1 VAPLRRGFVDLRP
14 AELEAAAPVRT
25 SLFLGRLDPEALRR
39 EIEDAGILAALAA
52 RGYARVQLR
61 TSVESGEHRLRIIP
75 AGGTKTLVDL
85 RLTEAT
91 TLLKEPRR
99 GRLGLEVLS
108 FLSMNWLTL
117 QDPDRP
123 FAADRPQL
131 PGQDHPG
138 LGLARAVYERLLVWA
153 EDWGK
158 DGLLNFPEYFHNALI
173 YAPAFRFISP
183 ARAGRFRAL
192 RRDLAPL
199 AMAEASW
206 AVEQGRV
213 REEPAGTV
221 VSWEPAEMV
230 AAISH
235 DVRRYLDSED
245 YERAIAEVA
254 DQTRYRVDAGPGA

>member
-1 VAPLRRGFVDLRP
+1 MARRGFVDLRP

-25 SLFLGRLDPEALRR
+25 TLFLGRLDPEALRG
-39 EIEDAGILAALAA
+39 ELEDAGVLKGLAA
-52 RGYARVQLR
+52 RGYERVQLR
-61 TSVESGEHRLRIIP
+61 TSHESSEHRLRILS
-75 AGGTKTLVDL
+75 AGGAKTLVDL
-85 RLTEAT
+85 RLSEAS

-117 QDPDRP
+117 QDPDRAFSP
-123 FAADRPQL
+123 DRPRL

-138 LGLARAVYERLLVWA
+138 LGLVRALYQRLLVWA

-183 ARAGRFRAL
+183 AREGRFRAL

-199 AMAEASW
+199 TMAEASW
-206 AVEQGRV
+206 AVEQGRL
-213 REEPAGTV
+213 REEPAGSV
-221 VSWEPAEMV
+221 VGWEPAEMV
-230 AAISH
+230 AALSP
-235 DVRRYLDSED
+235 DVRRYLESAD
-245 YERAIAEVA
+245 YERAVAEVA
-254 DQTRYRVDAGPGA
+254 ERTRFRVE